1 MDNQDIT
8 FNASKKNSKKN
19 SKKSSKQ
26 ALQEEN
32 GCDDEES
39 EENDKSNITVS
50 KLKSTDSKGQSSQV
64 MTSNL
69 QASSRANK
77 GKHTNENSKH
87 FSNMDDDEDEGYKS

>member
-39 EENDKSNITVS
+39 EENDNSIEMDRVNV
-50 KLKSTDSKGQSSQV
+50 G
-64 MTSNL
+64 MT
-69 QASSRANK
+69 
-77 GKHTNENSKH
+77 
-87 FSNMDDDEDEGYKS
+87 